1 MTLKT
6 RLLAAAFSASVTA
19 INLFAATSAYAAA
32 PAPTITTT
40 VNPDEVKHAS
50 IKVDGLNIAYREAG
64 NPTLPKLVLLHG
76 WPSSSHQYRDLIPAL
91 SKRFHVIAP
100 DYQGF
105 GNSDHPDPATYQY
118 SFDAISVTME
128 KFLAAKGFDHYGLF
142 VQDYG
147 GPVGFRIVGRN
158 PKALDWL
165 IVQNSNAYEVGF
177 TPAWDGFRKALWIER
192 NAESEKPL
200 AAFNTP
206 EAIKNIVYLGGA
218 GHPELIAPESYQTDA
233 ASVAGPTNL
242 RIQLDLFYDY
252 RHNPELYPVWQKFLR
267 DNQPK
272 TVIFWGQND
281 PFFNPEGGE
290 AFLKD
295 LPKAEIHRLNAGH
308 FATEDNL
315 PFIASHIISFYDKN
329 VKNVKNG
336 K

>member
-1 MTLKT
+1 MSLKS
-6 RLLAAAFSASVTA
+6 RLFALAVSASVLA
-19 INLFAATSAYAAA
+19 VNVIASAPALAQSAA
-32 PAPTITTT
+32 PAVTTT
-40 VNPDEVKHAS
+40 KVSPDQVRFGT
-50 IKVDGLNIAYREAG
+50 IKVDGLTIAYREAG
-64 NPTLPKLVLLHG
+64 DASLPKLVLLHG
-76 WPSSSHQYRDLIPAL
+76 WPSSSHQYRNLIPAL

-105 GNSDHPDPATYQY
+105 GDSERPDPATYHY
-118 SFDAISVTME
+118 SFDAISVTVE

-165 IVQNSNAYEVGF
+165 VIQNSNANEVGF
-177 TPAWDGFRKALWIER
+177 TPAWDGFRKALWVNR

-200 AAFNTP
+200 AEFNTP
-206 EAIKNIVYLGGA
+206 EAIKSIVYLGGA
-218 GHPELIAPESYQTDA
+218 GHPELIAPESYGYDA
-233 ASVAGPTNL
+233 ANVAGPTNL

-252 RHNPELYPVWQKFLR
+252 RHNPELYPQWQKFLR

-272 TVIFWGQND
+272 TVIFWGQHD
-281 PFFNPEGGE
+281 PFFNAEGGE

-295 LPKAEIHRLNAGH
+295 LPKAELHRLNAGH

-315 PFIASHIISFYDKN
+315 PYIASHIISFYDAN
-329 VKNVKNG
+329 VKRAK
-336 K
+336 